1 MAQLTETE
9 LNALIAACD
18 TQLSEL
24 VSSGMVGISS
34 SGGGGLSVSGDA
46 IRAIM
51 DLRKHYVEMRDSLPS
66 GSMLTLGYE
75 EDSTTGADL
84 TEFHDDGA

>member
-1 MAQLTETE
+1 MAQLTEAE
-9 LNALIAACD
+9 LNVLIANCD

-34 SGGGGLSVSGDA
+34 GGGGGLSVSGDA
-46 IRAIM
+46 IRALM
-51 DLRKHYVEMRDSLPS
+51 DLRKHYTEMRDNIAS
-66 GSMLTLGYE
+66 GSMITLGYE
-75 EDSTTGADL
+75 QDSITGEDL

>member
-1 MAQLTETE
+1 MTQLTEDQ
-9 LNALIAACD
+9 LNILIAACD

-34 SGGGGLSVSGDA
+34 GGGGGLSVSGDA
-46 IRAIM
+46 IRALM
-51 DLRKHYVEMRDSLPS
+51 DLRKHYTEMRDNLPS
-66 GSMLTLGYE
+66 GSLITMGYE
-75 EDSTTGADL
+75 QDSITGEDL